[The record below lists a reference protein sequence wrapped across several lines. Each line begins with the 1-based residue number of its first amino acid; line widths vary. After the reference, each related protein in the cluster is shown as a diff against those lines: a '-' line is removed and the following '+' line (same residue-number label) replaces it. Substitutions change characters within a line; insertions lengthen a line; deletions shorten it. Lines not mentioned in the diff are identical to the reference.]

1 MTNIGIQLFNG
12 DCIELMKNIPDES
25 VDMVLCDLPYGT
37 TQCKWDSIIP
47 FDKLWEAYNRII
59 KPNGVIA
66 LFADEPFSAILV
78 VSNLKMYRYELI
90 WEKEQ
95 GTDFLNA
102 NRKPLKRHEK
112 IQIFYKAQPTYNKQ
126 LEGGRPYKAVN
137 GNKDTSVWGSFKMGM
152 NTDNEGTRNPTTI
165 LKFNRERGLHPTQ
178 KPVPLLEWLIRTY
191 TNEGEAVLDNCM
203 GSGSTGVACIHTNRN
218 FIGMELDKNYFD
230 IATKRIK
237 EESGLCETKERLT
250 GLTKAS

>member
-1 MTNIGIQLFNG
+1 MTNIGVQLLNG

-25 VDMVLCDLPYGT
+25 IDMVLCDLPYGT

-66 LFADEPFSAILV
+66 LFADEPFSATLV

-126 LEGGRPYKAVN
+126 LEGGAAV
-137 GNKDTSVWGSFKMGM
+137 
-152 NTDNEGTRNPTTI
+152 
-165 LKFNRERGLHPTQ
+165 
-178 KPVPLLEWLIRTY
+178 
-191 TNEGEAVLDNCM
+191 
-203 GSGSTGVACIHTNRN
+203 
-218 FIGMELDKNYFD
+218 
-230 IATKRIK
+230 
-237 EESGLCETKERLT
+237 
-250 GLTKAS
+250 